1 MSAAAELA
9 SKTEQLSLGAHL
21 VHVDKAGGSDAA
33 GDGSEAMPYMTPVA
47 AVAMIATMPAEK
59 QTSFKIV
66 VRPAAGEPFA
76 EITATALKKAKGAH
90 ELELKKAK
98 KQAEQ
103 AAKAQEQ
110 DAARLAEEQRR
121 LEESKQIKLVEDPA
135 LPAAKVIRIQD
146 AINNRDTRVKVHGW
160 VNRMRVQGKDMMFVV
175 LRDGT
180 GHLQCLLSNQLCH
193 TYEALT
199 LTLESA
205 VTLYGV
211 IKKLPEGK
219 TAPDGHELAVDYW
232 EVVGTAP
239 GGDEAITNRINSES
253 DPSLRYQQ
261 RHLVIRGDT
270 ASAVLK
276 VRARVMRAFREHFDS
291 ISCLEVT
298 PPCMVQTQVEG
309 GSTLFAFN
317 YYGEEAY
324 LTQSSQL
331 YLETCLPSMGAVY
344 TMAESYRAEKS
355 NTRRHL
361 SEYTHCEAE
370 LPFITFEDLLDMIET
385 MVKDVINRVWAEPAT
400 RAMILQLNEDFKPLT
415 EPFRR
420 MRYEEAIKW
429 LNDNGIKRAEDGKDF
444 EFGDDIPEAPER
456 HMTDTI
462 GCPIML
468 THFPGPIKAFYM
480 PATKDDP
487 RVTESVDL
495 LMPTVGEIVGG
506 SMRIWDYEDLAAAY
520 KREGLDPAPYYW
532 YLDQRKYGS
541 CPHGGFGLGIERF
554 MAWLTKRPTVRDCCL
569 YPRFKDRCQP

>member
-1 MSAAAELA
+1 MSAELA
-9 SKTEQLSLGAHL
+9 AKTEGLSVSGTP
-21 VHVDKAGGSDAA
+21 VFVDKVGGSDEA
-33 GDGSEAMPYMTPVA
+33 GRGTQEAPFKTPVA
-47 AVAMIATMPAEK
+47 AVAMMAER
-59 QTSFKIV
+59 QGEFTVV
-66 VRPAAGEPFA
+66 VRSEADGAYE
-76 EITATALKKAKGAH
+76 EITATALKKAKNAH
-90 ELELKKAK
+90 ELAVKKAK

-103 AAKAQEQ
+103 AARDRTQIEAQE
-110 DAARLAEEQRR
+110 AATAQK
-121 LEESKQIKLVEDPA
+121 LEESKQIRLEQDPA
-135 LPAAKVIRIQD
+135 LAAAKEIRIQD
-146 AINNRDTRVKVHGW
+146 ATAHRGARVRVSGW
-160 VNRMRVQGKDMMFVV
+160 VSRLRTQGRDMMFVV

-180 GHLQCLLSNQLCH
+180 GHLQCILSGRLCH
-193 TYEALT
+193 TYDALT
-199 LTLESA
+199 LEPEAA
-205 VTLYGV
+205 VALYGV
-211 IKKLPEGK
+211 VREVPAGK
-219 TAPDGHELAVDYW
+219 TAPGGHELVVDYW
-232 EVVGTAP
+232 EVVGAAP
-239 GGDEAITNRINSES
+239 GGSEAFGNRLNAET
-253 DPSLRYQQ
+253 DPSLLYQQ

-291 ISCLEVT
+291 VSYVEVT

-331 YLETCLPSMGAVY
+331 YLETCLPSLGAVY

-370 LPFITFEDLLDMIET
+370 VPFITFEDLLNIIER
-385 MVKDVINRVWAEPAT
+385 MVKDVVARVWAEPET
-400 RAMILQLNEDFKPLT
+400 RAMIEQLNPGFAPCD
-415 EPFRR
+415 EPFLR

-429 LNDNGIKRAEDGKDF
+429 LNDAGIKRAEDGKDF

-456 HMTDTI
+456 KMTDTI
-462 GCPIML
+462 GRPILL

-495 LMPTVGEIVGG
+495 LMPNVGEIVGG
-506 SMRIWDYEDLAAAY
+506 SMRIWDHDDLAAAY
-520 KREGLDPAPYYW
+520 AREGLDPAPYYW

-554 MAWLTKRPTVRDCCL
+554 LAWLTNRHSVRDCCL
-569 YPRFKDRCQP
+569 YPRFVGRCQP